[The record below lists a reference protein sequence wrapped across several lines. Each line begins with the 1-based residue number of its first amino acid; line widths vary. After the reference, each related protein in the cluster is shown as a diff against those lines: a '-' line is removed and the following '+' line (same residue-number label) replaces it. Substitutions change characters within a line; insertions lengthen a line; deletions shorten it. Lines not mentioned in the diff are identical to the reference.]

1 MEPNYALS
9 LKVGGFVL
17 VGLILA
23 SAMIFGVN
31 NWRSLQPGYEID
43 LIFKSASGMMLGAP
57 VKLSGV
63 DVGEVMS
70 LSVVRSSDDIGSTVR
85 VRIWLPESIALRAD
99 DEVWIS
105 ILGALGEKYIEIIPG
120 PAQGDLL
127 TNGAE
132 LVGAGIVS
140 ELEFSQQ
147 IEGTLDG
154 VGEVLTSTQELL
166 NINEIPDRIISALE
180 EAEELSAK
188 LQETAVRA
196 DSLLEEAQVLVESGN
211 RAALETTATLEKL
224 QGWLPL
230 IAISMISIPVI
241 YLLIVLVL

>member
-1 MEPNYALS
+1 MESKYSLA

-23 SAMIFGVN
+23 SAMVFGVN
-31 NWRSLQPGYEID
+31 NWRTLQPGYEID
-43 LIFKSASGMMLGAP
+43 LIFTSASGLMLGAP

-63 DVGEVMS
+63 DVGEVLS
-70 LSVVRSSDDIGSTVR
+70 LSVVRAESDIGSTVR
-85 VRIWLPESIALRAD
+85 VRIWLPEQIALRAD
-99 DEVWIS
+99 DEVWVG

-120 PAQGDLL
+120 DGAGELLSHGD
-127 TNGAE
+127 E

-147 IEGTLDG
+147 IENTLNE
-154 VGEVLTSTQELL
+154 VGDVLDSTQAILD
-166 NINEIPDRIISALE
+166 ISEIPERIVSTLR
-180 EAEELSAK
+180 EAEELSIK
-188 LQETAVRA
+188 LKETAERA
-196 DSLLEEAQVLVESGN
+196 DSLMKEAETLISTGNQVAEQ
-211 RAALETTATLEKL
+211 TTKTLQKF

-241 YLLIVLVL
+241 YLLVSLVF